1 MNTITSDH
9 WVEGDDMT
17 AIKADK
23 EQALDSFYALDNVV
37 TIKITMPQADWDA
50 LRTEEPAGGRC
61 NFNWKGG
68 ERYKWHEATSVEIS
82 GTSFPAATTF
92 TQVGLKKKSFCGS
105 ISSEKPCVDI
115 DFGKFSDANV
125 PVVDGLIGSHYLAL
139 NNSIQDPSY
148 IHQTLGYKL
157 FAMAGLPHSRCNF
170 AQVFVNGAPIGQG
183 SAGVNSP
190 GIFVN
195 VEAIM
200 KPYIKRNFN
209 GNMNGNLYEIAH
221 TDDFVSA
228 RLPFIS
234 VENLSKFDNKADLK
248 LADDQIAAHGVAG
261 ASQMLDLDQ
270 FIKHYAMEI
279 LLKSWDGYANNTNN
293 TYIYN
298 DVNAVAA
305 PGVNDVKFKMIP
317 WGIDQILQPILPVN
331 FGVAPSGLIASLVRN
346 DAARRAQLID
356 QIRSYRDTVFS
367 RETQQTVLK
376 PMIDQMETLLA
387 GFGVPNAVS
396 EIAGVRQQLQLTGS
410 GAGAVTAVARTPNHL
425 DLFWV
430 GLDGSVGSNWWDAG
444 ANNGRWNAAFEIA
457 PAGSAAGAV
466 TAVARTPNHLDV
478 FWVGLDGSVGS
489 NWWDA
494 GANNGA
500 WNTPF
505 EIAPAKSAAGAV
517 TAVARTPNHLDVFWV
532 GLDGSVGS
540 NWWDAGAN
548 NGAWNTPFE
557 IAPAKSAAG
566 AVTAV
571 ARTPNHLDVFW
582 VGLDGSVGSN
592 WWDAGANNG
601 AWNTPFEIAPA
612 KSAAGAVT
620 AVARTPN
627 HLDVF
632 WVGLDGSVGSNWWD
646 AGANNG
652 AWNTPF
658 EIAPAKSAAGRG
670 HGRRPHPRSSGCVL
684 GRAGRIGRQQLVG
697 RRRQQRRLEHPVRDR
712 PRRIGRRRGHGRRPH
727 PRSSGCVLGR
737 AGRIGRH
744 QLVGRPRQQRRLE
757 HPVREVRT
765 LIAVGPMF
773 R

>member
-1 MNTITSDH
+1 
-9 WVEGDDMT
+9 MT

-68 ERYKWHEATSVEIS
+68 ERYTWREATSVEIS
-82 GTSFPAATTF
+82 GTSFPTATTF

-170 AQVFVNGAPIGQG
+170 AQVFVNGVPIGQG

-228 RLPFIS
+228 RLPFIA
-234 VENLSKFDNKADLK
+234 VEKLSKFDNKADLK

-317 WGIDQILQPILPVN
+317 WGIDQILQPILPVI
-331 FGVAPSGLIASLVRN
+331 FRVAPSGLIASLVRN

-376 PMIDQMETLLA
+376 PMIDQMEALLV

-444 ANNGRWNAAFEIA
+444 ANNGAWNAAFEIA
-457 PAGSAAGAV
+457 PAKSAQGVV
-466 TAVARTPNHLDV
+466 TAVARTPDHLDV
-478 FWVGLDGSVGS
+478 FWVGPDGSVGS

-494 GANNGA
+494 HANNA
-500 WNTPF
+500 RWNTPF
-505 EIAPAKSAAGAV
+505 E
-517 TAVARTPNHLDVFWV
+517 RF
-532 GLDGSVGS
+532 
-540 NWWDAGAN
+540 
-548 NGAWNTPFE
+548 
-557 IAPAKSAAG
+557 
-566 AVTAV
+566 
-571 ARTPNHLDVFW
+571 
-582 VGLDGSVGSN
+582 
-592 WWDAGANNG
+592 
-601 AWNTPFEIAPA
+601 
-612 KSAAGAVT
+612 
-620 AVARTPN
+620 
-627 HLDVF
+627 
-632 WVGLDGSVGSNWWD
+632 
-646 AGANNG
+646 
-652 AWNTPF
+652 
-658 EIAPAKSAAGRG
+658 
-670 HGRRPHPRSSGCVL
+670 
-684 GRAGRIGRQQLVG
+684 
-697 RRRQQRRLEHPVRDR
+697 
-712 PRRIGRRRGHGRRPH
+712 
-727 PRSSGCVLGR
+727 
-737 AGRIGRH
+737 
-744 QLVGRPRQQRRLE
+744 
-757 HPVREVRT
+757 
-765 LIAVGPMF
+765 GP
-773 R
+773 

>member
-1 MNTITSDH
+1 MNTMTSDH
-9 WVEGDDMT
+9 WVEGNDMT
-17 AIKADK
+17 TMKADK
-23 EQALDSFYALDNVV
+23 EQALDSLYALDNVV

-68 ERYKWHEATSVEIS
+68 ERYTWRKATSVEIS

-92 TQVGLKKKSFCGS
+92 TQVGVKKKSFCGS

-125 PVVDGLIGSHYLAL
+125 PVVDDLIGSHYLAL

-157 FAMAGLPHSRCNF
+157 FGMAGLPHSRCNF
-170 AQVFVNGAPIGQG
+170 AQVFVNGALIGQG

-317 WGIDQILQPILPVN
+317 WGIDQILQPILPVI
-331 FGVAPSGLIASLVRN
+331 FRVAPSGLIAKLVRN

-376 PMIDQMETLLA
+376 PMIDQMEALVV

-410 GAGAVTAVARTPNHL
+410 GAGAVTAVARTPDHL

-430 GLDGSVGSNWWDAG
+430 GLDGSVGSTWWDAG
-444 ANNGRWNAAFEIA
+444 ANNGAWNAAFEIV
-457 PAGSAAGAV
+457 PAGSAAQGAV

-478 FWVGLDGSVGS
+478 FWVGPDGSVGS

-505 EIAPAKSAAGAV
+505 EIAPAKAAQGAV
-517 TAVARTPNHLDVFWV
+517 TAVARTADHLDVFWV
-532 GLDGSVGS
+532 GPDGSVGS
-540 NWWDAGAN
+540 NWWDAHAN

-557 IAPAKSAAG
+557 IAPAGSAAQG

-571 ARTPNHLDVFW
+571 ARTADHLDVFWVGPDGSVSSNWWDAGANNGRWNTPFEVAPAKAAQRAGTAVARTADHLDVFWVGPDGSVGSNWWDAGANSGRWNAAFEIVPAGSAAGAVRAVARTPDHLDVFW
-582 VGLDGSVGSN
+582 VGLDGSVGTN
-592 WWDAGANNG
+592 WWDAHANNG
-601 AWNTPFEIAPA
+601 AWNTPFE
-612 KSAAGAVT
+612 
-620 AVARTPN
+620 R
-627 HLDVF
+627 F
-632 WVGLDGSVGSNWWD
+632 
-646 AGANNG
+646 
-652 AWNTPF
+652 
-658 EIAPAKSAAGRG
+658 
-670 HGRRPHPRSSGCVL
+670 
-684 GRAGRIGRQQLVG
+684 
-697 RRRQQRRLEHPVRDR
+697 
-712 PRRIGRRRGHGRRPH
+712 
-727 PRSSGCVLGR
+727 
-737 AGRIGRH
+737 
-744 QLVGRPRQQRRLE
+744 
-757 HPVREVRT
+757 
-765 LIAVGPMF
+765 GP
-773 R
+773 

>member
-1 MNTITSDH
+1 
-9 WVEGDDMT
+9 MT

-37 TIKITMPQADWDA
+37 TVKITMPQADWDA

-68 ERYKWHEATSVEIS
+68 ERYKWREATSVEIS
-82 GTSFPAATTF
+82 GTSFPTATTF

-125 PVVDGLIGSHYLAL
+125 TVVDGLIGSHYLAL

-148 IHQTLGYKL
+148 THQALGYKL

-170 AQVFVNGAPIGQG
+170 AQVFVNGVPIGQG

-200 KPYIKRNFN
+200 KPYVKRNFN
-209 GNMNGNLYEIAH
+209 GNMYEIAH

-234 VENLSKFDNKADLK
+234 VEKLSKFDNKADLK

-317 WGIDQILQPILPVN
+317 WGLDQILQPILPVI
-331 FGVAPSGLIASLVRN
+331 FRGAPPGLIAKPVPN
-346 DAARRAQLID
+346 DPAPRAQLID

-376 PMIDQMETLLA
+376 PMINQMEALLVR
-387 GFGVPNAVS
+387 FGVPNAVS

-410 GAGAVTAVARTPNHL
+410 GAGAVTAVARTPDHL
-425 DLFWV
+425 DLFWA

-457 PAGSAAGAV
+457 PAGSAAQGAVTAVARAPDHLDVFWVGLDGSVGSSWWDAGANNGAWNTAFDIAPAGSAAQGAV
-466 TAVARTPNHLDV
+466 TAVARTPDHLDV
-478 FWVGLDGSVGS
+478 FWVGPAGSVGSNWWDAHANNGRWNTAFDIAPAKSAQGAVTAVARAPDHLDVFWAGPDGSVGS

-494 GANNGA
+494 GANNGR
-500 WNTPF
+500 WNAAF
-505 EIAPAKSAAGAV
+505 EIVPAGSAAGAV
-517 TAVARTPNHLDVFWV
+517 MAVARTPDHLDVFWV
-532 GLDGSVGS
+532 GLGGSVGT
-540 NWWDAGAN
+540 NWWAAPAN

-557 IAPAKSAAG
+557 
-566 AVTAV
+566 
-571 ARTPNHLDVFW
+571 RF
-582 VGLDGSVGSN
+582 
-592 WWDAGANNG
+592 
-601 AWNTPFEIAPA
+601 
-612 KSAAGAVT
+612 
-620 AVARTPN
+620 
-627 HLDVF
+627 
-632 WVGLDGSVGSNWWD
+632 
-646 AGANNG
+646 
-652 AWNTPF
+652 
-658 EIAPAKSAAGRG
+658 
-670 HGRRPHPRSSGCVL
+670 
-684 GRAGRIGRQQLVG
+684 
-697 RRRQQRRLEHPVRDR
+697 
-712 PRRIGRRRGHGRRPH
+712 
-727 PRSSGCVLGR
+727 
-737 AGRIGRH
+737 
-744 QLVGRPRQQRRLE
+744 
-757 HPVREVRT
+757 
-765 LIAVGPMF
+765 GP
-773 R
+773 